1 MAYPSA
7 NWTIMVYISADG
19 VLANFA
25 VESLKQL
32 KRAAGNGVVVAA
44 QVDTNGTI
52 PAERYVF
59 DRSELLSSLADSNP
73 EGVDPPPTL
82 GTPDPKNLTNFID
95 WASKMY
101 PDNRHALFLW
111 GHGPEL

>member
-32 KRAAGNGVVVAA
+32 KRAAG
-44 QVDTNGTI
+44 
-52 PAERYVF
+52 
-59 DRSELLSSLADSNP
+59 
-73 EGVDPPPTL
+73 
-82 GTPDPKNLTNFID
+82 
-95 WASKMY
+95 
-101 PDNRHALFLW
+101 
-111 GHGPEL
+111 